1 MDSKIIL
8 AILIVALIGIVAAT
22 YQDQTGSVLE
32 TLSNVAVED
41 NNPEGATDI
50 LESNVGSGS
59 DGSVKVEEDVVKSD
73 NTATNKANKNTNT
86 KPASNTAKPTNNNN
100 NPTNTNNTPIN
111 NNNNPT
117 NTNNTPINN
126 NNNPTNTNNTPIN
139 NNNNSNNTV
148 KPTNNTTPSSNQ
160 TNTTTYKITPT
171 QAKQIAT
178 ENLPQS
184 LSKAVA
190 SNPKL
195 YGSSYEVTF
204 YMNGKSV
211 GYYEIDAN
219 TGRITGGAFEGEV
232 PNP

>member
-50 LESNVGSGS
+50 LESKVGNGS

-73 NTATNKANKNTNT
+73 NTAANKAKNTNTNKNTNT
-86 KPASNTAKPTNNNN
+86 KPASNTAKPT
-100 NPTNTNNTPIN
+100 
-111 NNNNPT
+111 
-117 NTNNTPINN
+117 NN

>member
-73 NTATNKANKNTNT
+73 NTATNNANKNTNT

>member
-73 NTATNKANKNTNT
+73 NTAANKANKNTNT

>member
-100 NPTNTNNTPIN
+100 NPTNTNN
-111 NNNNPT
+111 NNNPT

-148 KPTNNTTPSSNQ
+148 KPTNNTTSSSNQ

>member
-100 NPTNTNNTPIN
+100 NPTNTN

>member
-22 YQDQTGSVLE
+22 YQDQTSSVLE

-73 NTATNKANKNTNT
+73 NTAANKANKNTNT

-100 NPTNTNNTPIN
+100 NPTNTNN

>member
-111 NNNNPT
+111 NNNN
-117 NTNNTPINN
+117 
-126 NNNPTNTNNTPIN
+126 
-139 NNNNSNNTV
+139 SNNTV

>member
-73 NTATNKANKNTNT
+73 NTAANKANKNTNT

-100 NPTNTNNTPIN
+100 NPTNT
-111 NNNNPT
+111 
-117 NTNNTPINN
+117 NN

-148 KPTNNTTPSSNQ
+148 KPTNNTTSSSNQ

>member
-73 NTATNKANKNTNT
+73 NTAANKANKNTNT

-100 NPTNTNNTPIN
+100 NPTNTNN
-111 NNNNPT
+111 NNNPT
-117 NTNNTPINN
+117 
-126 NNNPTNTNNTPIN
+126 
-139 NNNNSNNTV
+139 
-148 KPTNNTTPSSNQ
+148 
-160 TNTTTYKITPT
+160 
-171 QAKQIAT
+171 
-178 ENLPQS
+178 
-184 LSKAVA
+184 
-190 SNPKL
+190 
-195 YGSSYEVTF
+195 
-204 YMNGKSV
+204 
-211 GYYEIDAN
+211 
-219 TGRITGGAFEGEV
+219 
-232 PNP
+232 

>member
-73 NTATNKANKNTNT
+73 NTAANKANKNTNT

-100 NPTNTNNTPIN
+100 NPTNTNN
-111 NNNNPT
+111 NNNPT
-117 NTNNTPINN
+117 NTNNTQ
-126 NNNPTNTNNTPIN
+126 IN

>member
-73 NTATNKANKNTNT
+73 NTAANKANKNTNT
-86 KPASNTAKPTNNNN
+86 KPASNTAKPT
-100 NPTNTNNTPIN
+100 N

>member
-73 NTATNKANKNTNT
+73 NTAANKANKNTNT

-100 NPTNTNNTPIN
+100 NPTNTNNTQ
-111 NNNNPT
+111 
-117 NTNNTPINN
+117 
-126 NNNPTNTNNTPIN
+126 IN

>member
-73 NTATNKANKNTNT
+73 NTATNNANKNTNT
-86 KPASNTAKPTNNNN
+86 KPASNTAKPT
-100 NPTNTNNTPIN
+100 N

>member
-126 NNNPTNTNNTPIN
+126 NNN
-139 NNNNSNNTV
+139 SNNTV

>member
-1 MDSKIIL
+1 VDSKIIL

-100 NPTNTNNTPIN
+100 NPTNTNN
-111 NNNNPT
+111 NNNPT

-148 KPTNNTTPSSNQ
+148 KPTNNTTSSSNQ